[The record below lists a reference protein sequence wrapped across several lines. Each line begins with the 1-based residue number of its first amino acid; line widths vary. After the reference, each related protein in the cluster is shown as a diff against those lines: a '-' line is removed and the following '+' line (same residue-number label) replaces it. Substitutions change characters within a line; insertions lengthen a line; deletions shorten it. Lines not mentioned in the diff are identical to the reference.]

1 MIPLDLPHRLTPLRE
16 HPQWRL
22 TPMFRYALGLVCE
35 ACADP
40 YDPILIRHAVLDV
53 ETVPGSLNTYGKL
66 RRLEA
71 DAGRGLPPEKRPM
84 LARRIGWCADIL
96 DLQNRVDSNHPAHV
110 DQAGSALLCIRSTI
124 GNLPTFSEQGAQL
137 VTIYRAHGFAAA
149 WAKAETADELAA
161 LRQIVRYERHGVH
174 TSAAILADWVRA
186 HDAAI
191 ERHLDAET
199 TP

>member
-1 MIPLDLPHRLTPLRE
+1 MTPFDIPPRLTPLRE

-40 YDPILIRHAVLDV
+40 YDPPMIRHAVLSV

-71 DAGRGLPPEKRPM
+71 DTGRGLPPEKRPM

-96 DLQNRVDSNHPAHV
+96 DLQNRVDSEHPAHV
-110 DQAGSALLCIRSTI
+110 DQAKSALLCIRSTI

-137 VTIYRAHGFAAA
+137 VSIYGALGFDAA
-149 WAKAETADELAA
+149 WTKAETADELSA
-161 LRQIVRYERHGVH
+161 LRQIVRYERHSLH
-174 TSAAILADWVRA
+174 TDAAILADWVRA

-191 ERHLDAET
+191 DRQVDEET
-199 TP
+199 SP

>member
-1 MIPLDLPHRLTPLRE
+1 MNPLDIPPRLTPLRE

-40 YDPILIRHAVLDV
+40 YDPMMIRHAVLDV

-71 DAGRGLPPEKRPM
+71 DIGRGLPPEKRPM

-96 DLQNRVDSNHPAHV
+96 DLQNRVDSEHPAHV
-110 DQAGSALLCIRSTI
+110 DQAKSALLCIRSTI

-137 VTIYRAHGFAAA
+137 FSIYGALGFAAA
-149 WAKAETADELAA
+149 WTKAESADELAA
-161 LRQIVRYERHGVH
+161 LRQIVRYERHSRH
-174 TSAAILADWVRA
+174 TDTAMLADWVRA
-186 HDAAI
+186 HDAEIDRQLAK
-191 ERHLDAET
+191 ET
-199 TP
+199 P